1 MFGLFLTSSFMFITV
16 SLLTYLS
23 YLIQIEGGK
32 DGSSI
37 LIVLFIFIT
46 LSIMSI
52 LPMILYSMKAKSF
65 KNKVLERAK
74 SLNKKDFLEYTKTFK
89 DVKQDTFGEIFW
101 NFITLKL
108 SEQHLAKYVY
118 AEKYNVKFED
128 FK

>member
-1 MFGLFLTSSFMFITV
+1 MFITV

-128 FK
+128 VK